1 MCVSKESVRTRPEL
15 DCATKVCHHKAQE
28 GPPSRQPSP
37 CCMLVW
43 KGWKGDQEQDSAL
56 SDKGQR
62 RKPRHASVPPK
73 RPWLA
78 QESEARV
85 PRYCHH
91 VQTLGH
97 ICTHTQTHT
106 HTKKDPDIQRRK
118 DMDVLKI
125 AQNPQSPN
133 LRNAKSPMSGDKT
146 TAQEQAIG
154 SPSKGP
160 WAGNPASCAAED
172 RKVACSHRALGASG
186 GGGVQE
192 VDSRRWTQPGMLTSA
207 TPPPKE
213 TTLYGTNKVGVWAG
227 QVWGQI
233 QQEGGSRG

>member
-1 MCVSKESVRTRPEL
+1 MIRVSKQSVRTRPEL
-15 DCATKVCHHKAQE
+15 DCATKVCHHKAARE

-43 KGWKGDQEQDSAL
+43 KGCKGDQEQRFAL
-56 SDKGQR
+56 SDKRQR
-62 RKPRHASVPPK
+62 RRPRHASVPPK
-73 RPWLA
+73 RPWPA

-146 TAQEQAIG
+146 TAQEQGTG
-154 SPSKGP
+154 SPCQKALGQGTQHP
-160 WAGNPASCAAED
+160 VQPRTGRWHAATGHSVLVVA
-172 RKVACSHRALGASG
+172 VACKKWTLGDGHS
-186 GGGVQE
+186 
-192 VDSRRWTQPGMLTSA
+192 PGC
-207 TPPPKE
+207 
-213 TTLYGTNKVGVWAG
+213 
-227 QVWGQI
+227 
-233 QQEGGSRG
+233 

>member
-1 MCVSKESVRTRPEL
+1 MFLNTPRTGLCHQGLSPQSTGGPTFVSPPPAVCWSGKAARGTR
-15 DCATKVCHHKAQE
+15 
-28 GPPSRQPSP
+28 SR
-37 CCMLVW
+37 
-43 KGWKGDQEQDSAL
+43 AL
-56 SDKGQR
+56 HSQIRGRGAD
-62 RKPRHASVPPK
+62 PDMPSVPPK
-73 RPWLA
+73 RPWPA
-78 QESEARV
+78 RESEARV

-146 TAQEQAIG
+146 TAQEQATG

-160 WAGNPASCAAED
+160 QAGNPASCAAED

-192 VDSRRWTQPGMLTSA
+192 VDSRRWTQPGMLTAA
-207 TPPPKE
+207 TPPPRE